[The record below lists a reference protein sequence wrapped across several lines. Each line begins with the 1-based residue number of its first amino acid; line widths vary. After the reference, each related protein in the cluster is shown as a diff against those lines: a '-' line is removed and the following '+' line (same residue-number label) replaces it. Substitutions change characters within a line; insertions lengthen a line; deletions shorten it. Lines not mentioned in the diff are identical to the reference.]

1 MLPDRAARSAL
12 VCAYNGSNMESN
24 AGLPLSSRK
33 NLKGDLA
40 AMVDELC
47 WLPPEVPGGQHACTL
62 MGGPQTNF
70 LVAVTF
76 ADGRTSWLGTADD
89 PNGCV
94 GTLGSISSP
103 WTTGHRFTAAMKI
116 GRWTPPTPSSNG
128 NCSGGARFGQQNRMV
143 PDGAVGLTI
152 CWNAGNK
159 NFEVQVA
166 RGFADLVIAFNAPA
180 VIASTSSCQNTPAST
195 GASEISDSTVYRLI
209 FRYPSGPAV
218 EVHVNRFC
226 EPAID
231 NFSLAAAY
239 SGNGLPL
246 LKAFLPK

>member
-33 NLKGDLA
+33 YLKGDLA
-40 AMVDELC
+40 AMVDELR

-94 GTLGSISSP
+94 GTLGSIASP
-103 WTTGHRFTAAMKI
+103 WTTGHRFTTAMKI

-143 PDGAVGLTI
+143 PDGTVGLTI

-159 NFEVQVA
+159 NFQVEVA
-166 RGFADLVIAFNAPA
+166 RGFADLVTALNAPKD
-180 VIASTSSCQNTPAST
+180 IASTSSCHQIPAST
-195 GASEISDSTVYRLI
+195 GASALDDTLYRLI

-218 EVHVNRFC
+218 EVDFTRSC
-226 EPAID
+226 DPSID
-231 NFSLAAAY
+231 NASLAATD
-239 SGNGLPL
+239 SGNVLPL
-246 LKAFLPK
+246 LKALLPK